1 MYKFEQII
9 EILNSKMKKKIFIF
23 GLDALFKNIIYIKK
37 ISMAKYKYMKIW
49 LKKIYIRKIVYLEK
63 K

>member
-1 MYKFEQII
+1 
-9 EILNSKMKKKIFIF
+9 MKKKIFIF

-37 ISMAKYKYMKIW
+37 ISMAKYKYMKIR
-49 LKKIYIRKIVYLEK
+49 LKKIYIRKIVNLEK